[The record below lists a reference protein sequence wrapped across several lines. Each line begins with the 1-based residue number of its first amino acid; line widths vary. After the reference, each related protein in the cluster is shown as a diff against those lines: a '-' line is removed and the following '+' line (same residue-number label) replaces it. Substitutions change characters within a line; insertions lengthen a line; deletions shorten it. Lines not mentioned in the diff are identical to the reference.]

1 MTKVILCYIYSYRIF
16 CYNNKLK
23 QDRKFYMEG
32 VTKKIL
38 VIEDDK
44 DIRDTIVYILQEEKY
59 EVIASENSKILKSI
73 NDYKPDLVLLDN
85 WLTDWKSDANGQQLS
100 KELKSDP
107 ATSHIPVIIIS
118 AVSNIKEIAEAG
130 LADGYLRKPFD
141 LQELIQIV
149 KHHLK

>member
-1 MTKVILCYIYSYRIF
+1 MKGTA
-16 CYNNKLK
+16 
-23 QDRKFYMEG
+23 
-32 VTKKIL
+32 KKIL

-44 DIRDTIVYILQEEKY
+44 DIRDTIVYILEEEKY
-59 EVIASENSKILKSI
+59 EVISSENSKILKSLHEH
-73 NDYKPDLVLLDN
+73 KPDLILLDN

-130 LADGYLRKPFD
+130 LADDYLRKPFD
-141 LQELIQIV
+141 LNELVHIV
-149 KHHLK
+149 KKHLK

>member
-1 MTKVILCYIYSYRIF
+1 
-16 CYNNKLK
+16 
-23 QDRKFYMEG
+23 MEG
-32 VTKKIL
+32 ITKKIL

-44 DIRDTIVYILQEEKY
+44 DIRDTIVYILQEENY
-59 EVIASENSKILKSI
+59 EVIASEDSKILKSI
-73 NDYKPDLVLLDN
+73 NDHKPDLVLLDN

-100 KELKSDP
+100 KELKSNP

-141 LQELIQIV
+141 LNELIEIV
-149 KHHLK
+149 KHHIK

>member
-1 MTKVILCYIYSYRIF
+1 
-16 CYNNKLK
+16 
-23 QDRKFYMEG
+23 MENI
-32 VTKKIL
+32 TKKIL

-44 DIRDTIVYILQEEKY
+44 DIRDTIVYILHEEHY
-59 EVIASENSKILKSI
+59 EVIASEDSKILKSI
-73 NDYKPDLVLLDN
+73 NNYKPDLILLDN

-100 KELKSDP
+100 KELKLNP

-141 LQELIQIV
+141 LTELIEIV
-149 KHHLK
+149 KHHIK

>member
-1 MTKVILCYIYSYRIF
+1 
-16 CYNNKLK
+16 
-23 QDRKFYMEG
+23 MEG
-32 VTKKIL
+32 TAKKIL

-44 DIRDTIVYILQEEKY
+44 DIRDTIVYILEEEKY
-59 EVIASENSKILKSI
+59 EVISSENSKILKSLHEH
-73 NDYKPDLVLLDN
+73 KPDLILLDN

-130 LADGYLRKPFD
+130 LADDYLRKPFD
-141 LQELIQIV
+141 LNELVHIV
-149 KHHLK
+149 KKHLK

>member
-1 MTKVILCYIYSYRIF
+1 
-16 CYNNKLK
+16 
-23 QDRKFYMEG
+23 MEG
-32 VTKKIL
+32 ITKKIL

-44 DIRDTIVYILQEEKY
+44 DIRDTIVYILQEENY
-59 EVIASENSKILKSI
+59 EVIASEDSKILKSI
-73 NDYKPDLVLLDN
+73 NDYKPNLILLDN

-100 KELKSDP
+100 KGLKLDP

-141 LQELIQIV
+141 LNELIGIV
-149 KHHLK
+149 QHHLK